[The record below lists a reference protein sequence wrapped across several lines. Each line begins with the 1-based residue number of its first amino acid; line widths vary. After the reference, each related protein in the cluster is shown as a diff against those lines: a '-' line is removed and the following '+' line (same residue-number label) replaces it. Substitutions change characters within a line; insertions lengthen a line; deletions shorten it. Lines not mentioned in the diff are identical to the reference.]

1 MRTSLSKIMM
11 SDFIECACGNYRVL
25 LEEGEKATDK
35 ELANAAAKMQY
46 EYRKIVN
53 PSEVKSVIVGEESSR
68 KRHIRKN
75 ALTLCR
81 AAAEIEVNEELLEIL
96 VSLGVRCTAENAA
109 KKIDSELRRI
119 DFEEKREQSKQ
130 PDESKTERTEE
141 DVRGYYDKEQAAL
154 MAFYKMT
161 IDLRTTTAAVYAN
174 LVASADRQMRARKSQ
189 LAKYN

>member
-11 SDFIECACGNYRVL
+11 SDFIECAWGNHPVL
-25 LEEGEKATDK
+25 LEEGDKATDK
-35 ELANAAAKMQY
+35 ELANAAAKMEY

-53 PSEVKSVIVGEESSR
+53 PSEVKSAIVGEESSR

-130 PDESKTERTEE
+130 SYESKTERTEE
-141 DVRGYYDKEQAAL
+141 DIRGYYDKEQAAL
-154 MAFYKMT
+154 MAVYKMQ

-174 LVASADRQMRARKSQ
+174 LVASADRQMRARKAQ

>member
-11 SDFIECACGNYRVL
+11 CDFIECACGNHRVL
-25 LEEGEKATDK
+25 LDEGEDATDK

-68 KRHIRKN
+68 KRNIRKN

-81 AAAEIEVNEELLEIL
+81 AAAEIEVNAELLEIL

-109 KKIDSELRRI
+109 KKIDSEIRRI

-141 DVRGYYDKEQAAL
+141 DIRGYYDKEQAAM
-154 MAFYKMT
+154 MAFYKMQ

-174 LVASADRQMRARKSQ
+174 LVASADRQMRARKAQ
-189 LAKYN
+189 MPKYN

>member
-1 MRTSLSKIMM
+1 M
-11 SDFIECACGNYRVL
+11 L
-25 LEEGEKATDK
+25 LDEGEKATDK

-75 ALTLCR
+75 ALTLCL

-141 DVRGYYDKEQAAL
+141 DIRGYYDKEQAAL
-154 MAFYKMT
+154 MAFYKMQ

-174 LVASADRQMRARKSQ
+174 LVASADRQMRARKAQ

>member
-11 SDFIECACGNYRVL
+11 SDFIECACGNHRVL
-25 LEEGEKATDK
+25 LDECEDATDK
-35 ELANAAAKMQY
+35 ELANAAAKMEY

-53 PSEVKSVIVGEESSR
+53 PSEVKSVIVVEESSR

-81 AAAEIEVNEELLEIL
+81 AAAEIEVNEELIEVL

-141 DVRGYYDKEQAAL
+141 DIRGYYDKEQAAL
-154 MAFYKMT
+154 MAFYKMQ

-174 LVASADRQMRARKSQ
+174 LVASADRQMRARKAQ